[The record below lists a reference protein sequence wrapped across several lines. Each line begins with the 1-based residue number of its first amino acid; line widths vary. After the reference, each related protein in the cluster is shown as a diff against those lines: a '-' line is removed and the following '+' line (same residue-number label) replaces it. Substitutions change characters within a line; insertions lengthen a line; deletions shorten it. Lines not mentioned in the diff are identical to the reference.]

1 MSKEPLSASTFL
13 LELAVRKSAF
23 SDSSQLYSFCRVQLS
38 SDLPQALPLVQLQGA
53 VDLPG
58 PVDGVCVARV
68 VGAYCCGWWLCRC
81 VTSWSSSHSSM
92 SLFRSMKL
100 LDLHSLHRSMRRQ
113 RTQWWTCRGC
123 SLNLNLQKTSI
134 TWLREGLHCPH
145 DRCLLP
151 QHGGVS

>member
-1 MSKEPLSASTFL
+1 MCSLFKQVNLFQTIRRAAMRLS
-13 LELAVRKSAF
+13 
-23 SDSSQLYSFCRVQLS
+23 SSHLSIPSQLS

-100 LDLHSLHRSMRRQ
+100 LDLSQSQ
-113 RTQWWTCRGC
+113 P
-123 SLNLNLQKTSI
+123 SED
-134 TWLREGLHCPH
+134 LRHQPCGWGPEGLHCPH
-145 DRCLLP
+145 DRCP
-151 QHGGVS
+151 A